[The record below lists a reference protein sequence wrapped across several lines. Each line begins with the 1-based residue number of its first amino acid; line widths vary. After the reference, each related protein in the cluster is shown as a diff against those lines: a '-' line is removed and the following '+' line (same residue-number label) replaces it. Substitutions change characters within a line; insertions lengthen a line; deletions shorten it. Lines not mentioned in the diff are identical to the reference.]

1 MRALTAAAGLIL
13 AANAVAG
20 ADEIGPWQPRRFGR
34 PRSNAGGS
42 PAASPARPGRT
53 GHEPST
59 QPPWP
64 MPSLDIVKAIVEAAH
79 SLGKRVAAHVGE
91 KEGVA
96 LSLAGGVDEWVH
108 VPCGPI
114 EEALLKKAVEQ
125 GVTIVTTID
134 TLSHCPGIHANAAIL
149 AKLGAELLYGAEIAH
164 TDIPRGIDAQELHL
178 MLHLTGMTP
187 LELFQTA
194 TSKAGEYLG
203 LAPLGT
209 LTATAPADIIAVR
222 GKSLRELQTTGIPG
236 PCHVGGAHRR

>member
-1 MRALTAAAGLIL
+1 MIMGL
-13 AANAVAG
+13 
-20 ADEIGPWQPRRFGR
+20 D
-34 PRSNAGGS
+34 
-42 PAASPARPGRT
+42 T
-53 GHEPST
+53 
-59 QPPWP
+59 
-64 MPSLDIVKAIVEAAH
+64 
-79 SLGKRVAAHVGE
+79 RVTAHVGE

-96 LSLAGGVDEWVH
+96 LSLAGRVDEWAH
-108 VPCGPI
+108 VPCNPI

-134 TLSHCPGIHANAAIL
+134 TLSHCPGIHANTAIL
-149 AKLGAELLYGAEIAH
+149 AKLGAEFLYGAEIAH

-209 LTATAPADIIAVR
+209 LTATAPADLIAVR
-222 GKSLRELQTTGIPG
+222 GNPFENFKPLEYPDLVMS
-236 PCHVGGAHRR
+236 GGRIVVNRF

>member
-1 MRALTAAAGLIL
+1 
-13 AANAVAG
+13 
-20 ADEIGPWQPRRFGR
+20 
-34 PRSNAGGS
+34 
-42 PAASPARPGRT
+42 
-53 GHEPST
+53 
-59 QPPWP
+59 

-91 KEGVA
+91 KEGVV

-108 VPCGPI
+108 VPCSPI

-209 LTATAPADIIAVR
+209 LTATAPADIIADR
-222 GKSLRELQTTGIPG
+222 GNPFENFKPLEYPTLSCLGGVSSLTGSS
-236 PCHVGGAHRR
+236 